1 MRSKVAE
8 ELRLEQIEE
17 MRRMTPSE
25 RIALARTLRECGLNV
40 YMAAQKVDR
49 DTALKAIRRGSAR
62 SRSRSVSS
70 SENGNGN
77 SA

>member
-25 RIALARTLRECGLNV
+25 RIALARELRERGLIV

-49 DTALKAIRRGSAR
+49 DTALKAIRRERQAGR
-62 SRSRSVSS
+62 RYSRCMDESLK
-70 SENGNGN
+70 
-77 SA
+77 